1 MSNGKYDKVIDFVGG
16 TVIAMGI
23 VVPFVVVGK
32 YVGMAAGCIAAGYL
46 GVRTV
51 QKIRE
56 NNVQEIVKDAYNNPI
71 IRARERLARSR
82 NSAEVV
88 PAGAA
93 EEGVVPKQRARRRSS
108 A

>member
-1 MSNGKYDKVIDFVGG
+1 MSDSKYSKAIDFVGG
-16 TVIAMGI
+16 TVIAIGI
-23 VVPFVVVGK
+23 VVPCVVVGK
-32 YVGMAAGCIAAGYL
+32 YVGMAAGCLAAGYL

-56 NNVQEIVKDAYNNPI
+56 NNVQEIVKNAYNNHI
-71 IRARERLARSR
+71 VRARERLARSR

-88 PAGAA
+88 PTGAA
-93 EEGVVPKQRARRRSS
+93 EEGVVPKQRARRRST